1 MNEFNITF
9 PHVIK
14 CVSSQKKNNPYLIY
28 YKYIGNDK
36 SLRKNSIYQ
45 FYYVMYKL
53 NKETEYKEYL
63 VSQNDSGKYVKYEE
77 NSKDWSSY
85 I

>member
-1 MNEFNITF
+1 
-9 PHVIK
+9 
-14 CVSSQKKNNPYLIY
+14 
-28 YKYIGNDK
+28 
-36 SLRKNSIYQ
+36 
-45 FYYVMYKL
+45 MYKL

-63 VSQNDSGKYVKYEE
+63 VSQNDSGKYIKYEE